1 MSGGIKPTERMAT
14 ALCGL
19 PIRAF
24 VGSTDTVISPQ
35 STWDCAA
42 LLTERGADIEVTE
55 YEGAGHTDVPE
66 KAYLESDLLLWL
78 TGGE

>member
-1 MSGGIKPTERMAT
+1 M
-14 ALCGL
+14 
-19 PIRAF
+19 
-24 VGSTDTVISPQ
+24 ISPQ